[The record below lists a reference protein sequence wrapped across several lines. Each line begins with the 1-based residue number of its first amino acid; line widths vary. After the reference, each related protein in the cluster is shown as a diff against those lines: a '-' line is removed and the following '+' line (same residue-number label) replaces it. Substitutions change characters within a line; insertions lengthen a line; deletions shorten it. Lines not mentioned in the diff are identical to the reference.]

1 MSRSEHC
8 VLACFLLV
16 RSLALLHVQILT
28 HEKFLN
34 FKTLLEQS
42 SSLRSELDV
51 VKQVLKERV
60 QECETLRTRHNI
72 LERACQEAG
81 VCVEEQE
88 RYLAAANPFWI

>member
-1 MSRSEHC
+1 MSRSEQC
-8 VLACFLLV
+8 ILACFFLV
-16 RSLALLHVQILT
+16 RSLALLHMQVLT

-42 SSLRSELDV
+42 SSLRSKLDV
-51 VKQVLKERV
+51 VNQDLKERV

-88 RYLAAANPFWI
+88 RYLAAAKSFWL